1 MKKYATGLCVCLLLA
16 LPIGATEYFVATTG
30 SDAASGLNWAN
41 PLLTISNAVAQPTP
55 TIVTVSNGTYDI
67 VAEIA
72 ITNGI
77 TVRSFGN
84 GEYGGLTNAAL
95 TIVQRSSGTICI
107 FDLSHA
113 DAVLNGITVRNGN
126 DTGVYMSSGLV
137 RDSII
142 RDNSCGGRGGGVYLH
157 YGGTVSNCVLQSN
170 TASSDNGGG
179 AYLVGGGLLTHSL
192 ITGNSGNGGGGVAA
206 DGGRVFSCIIS
217 NNTAPGGWVDTGGG
231 GVQMNSGS
239 AVVRNCLIVENSAPN
254 GFGGGVAI
262 LQNNALIESCTISG
276 NYDKGGIGGFPGGGG
291 IWCWDGNRGYI
302 KNCIVYGNTSDDP
315 TYKNIYH
322 DGDLYRVTYTCT
334 TNPVFIGN
342 NCTSSDPLL
351 TADYKLGVGSSCIDV
366 GTNETWMIDVMDL
379 GGNDRKIYGE
389 VYGSE
394 LDPIVDMGTYEYL
407 PTEPVTLRN
416 LLVPVDREILRERNV
431 FWP

>member
-1 MKKYATGLCVCLLLA
+1 VLYKLLERYHYLK
-16 LPIGATEYFVATTG
+16 
-30 SDAASGLNWAN
+30 
-41 PLLTISNAVAQPTP
+41 LLK
-55 TIVTVSNGTYDI
+55 
-67 VAEIA
+67 EL
-72 ITNGI
+72 
-77 TVRSFGN
+77 
-84 GEYGGLTNAAL
+84 EK
-95 TIVQRSSGTICI
+95 
-107 FDLSHA
+107 
-113 DAVLNGITVRNGN
+113 VLK
-126 DTGVYMSSGLV
+126 
-137 RDSII
+137 
-142 RDNSCGGRGGGVYLH
+142 
-157 YGGTVSNCVLQSN
+157 
-170 TASSDNGGG
+170 
-179 AYLVGGGLLTHSL
+179 
-192 ITGNSGNGGGGVAA
+192 AA
-206 DGGRVFSCIIS
+206 DGDISTAKDVKGVEKAVKADGVVEELITELTTAVAAGPYEVPLGATPVGRQQWRKRKKKDQNMKKTLLTLASICF
-217 NNTAPGGWVDTGGG
+217 
-231 GVQMNSGS
+231 
-239 AVVRNCLIVENSAPN
+239 AVVGYAGTYID
-254 GFGGGVAI
+254 GVPD
-262 LQNNALIESCTISG
+262 IS
-276 NYDKGGIGGFPGGGG
+276 GGGG